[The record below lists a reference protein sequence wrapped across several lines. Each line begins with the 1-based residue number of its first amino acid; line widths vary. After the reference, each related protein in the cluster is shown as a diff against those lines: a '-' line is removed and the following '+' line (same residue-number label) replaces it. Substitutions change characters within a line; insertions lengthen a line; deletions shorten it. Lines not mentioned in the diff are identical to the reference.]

1 MTTPQGIAFALP
13 GLHARSSRA
22 RRTSD
27 YLTSGSPLLRFL
39 PIGLRNHLFAML
51 CEFFGTFFFLFFA
64 YSGTQVAKTPSQ
76 NAGLERSVQGLD
88 PSQLLYISLCF
99 GFSLAVNAWGFFWVS
114 GGLFNPAV
122 SALESLRSGCVS
134 IIIGIFWHVSARRSS
149 LEQEPSTHHCTT
161 YRQHCGRSD
170 SLDFVSWATQCRNN
184 ARTRHDDHSRLIHR
198 DAPDRPTGVYN
209 LYAGC
214 AGT

>member
-1 MTTPQGIAFALP
+1 MTIPQGIAFALP

-22 RRTSD
+22 RRTFD
-27 YLTSGSPLLRFL
+27 YLTSGIPLLKFL
-39 PIGLRNHLFAML
+39 PIGLRNHLFAVL
-51 CEFFGTFFFLFFA
+51 CEFFGTFLFLFFA
-64 YSGTQVAKTPSQ
+64 YSGTQVAKTQSQ
-76 NAGLERSVQGLD
+76 NTRLERSVQGLD
-88 PSQLLYISLCF
+88 PSQLLHVSLCF
-99 GFSLAVNAWGFFWVS
+99 GFSLAVNAWVFFRIS

-122 SALESLRSGCVS
+122 SALVSLSGCVS
-134 IIIGIFWHVSARRSS
+134 IIIGLSWHARGRRSS

-170 SLDFVSWATQCRNN
+170 CLDFVSWATQRRND

-198 DAPDRPTGVYN
+198 DVPDRPIGVYN

-214 AGT
+214 ART

>member
-13 GLHARSSRA
+13 GLHARSSGA

-27 YLTSGSPLLRFL
+27 YLKSGIPLLKFL
-39 PIGLRNHLFAML
+39 PIGLRNHFFAVL
-51 CEFFGTFFFLFFA
+51 CEFFGTFLFLFFA
-64 YSGTQVAKTPSQ
+64 YSGTQVAKTQSQ
-76 NAGLERSVQGLD
+76 NTRLERSVQGLD
-88 PSQLLYISLCF
+88 PSQLLHVSLCF
-99 GFSLAVNAWGFFWVS
+99 GFSLAVNAWVFFRIS

-122 SALESLRSGCVS
+122 SALVSLSGCVS
-134 IIIGIFWHVSARRSS
+134 IIIGLSWHVRGRRSS

-170 SLDFVSWATQCRNN
+170 CVDFVSWATQRRND
-184 ARTRHDDHSRLIHR
+184 ARTRHDDHSRLNHR
-198 DAPDRPTGVYN
+198 DAPDRPIGVYN